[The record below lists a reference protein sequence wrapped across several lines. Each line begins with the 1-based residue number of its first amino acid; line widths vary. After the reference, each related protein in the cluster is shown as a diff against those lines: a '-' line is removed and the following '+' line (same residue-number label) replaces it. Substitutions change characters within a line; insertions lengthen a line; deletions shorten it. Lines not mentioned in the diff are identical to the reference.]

1 MLKLF
6 VVGCVGLTIGLC
18 AIAASE
24 GGLPTF
30 TDVTKEAGIRFVHSF
45 GDDKLDSIVETTGA
59 GCAFFDYNNDGYL
72 DIYLVNGCY
81 HPVVSHPSGRH
92 LAGKLRNALYR
103 NNRDGTFTDV
113 SREAGVDDPGFGMG
127 AYAADYDNDGNVD
140 LFVTNYGPDV
150 LYHNN
155 GDGTFSDV
163 SKKAGV
169 NSDLW
174 GVGATWLDYNNDGF
188 VDLFVGNYLT
198 YDPEYRYYYA
208 ADNFPG
214 PLSYKGQPDIL
225 YRNKGDGTFEDV
237 TQKAG
242 LYNPEGRAMGVTSG
256 DFDDDGDMDIFVCN
270 DAMENYFYLNNG
282 DGTFREIALLSGTA
296 FGQSGEATSAMGPD
310 FGDIDRDGRMDLV
323 VPDLGYCCVYRNL
336 GNQVFE
342 ERSNIMGV
350 ASVVGQYESWSG
362 NLFDYDNNGYLDLFI
377 ANGNPHRL
385 EEQEDVLMRND
396 RGRRFVD
403 VSANSGEY
411 FHRKYIGRGAAVGDY
426 DNDGD
431 MDILIL
437 NLNGPAI
444 LLRNDGGNRNHW
456 LTIRTV
462 GTKRNRCGIGARIRL
477 TAGGLVQIA
486 EVKSGSGYL
495 STSDM
500 RVHFGLG
507 DQAEASRIEI
517 RWPSGRVQVLT
528 GAKADQILTVT
539 EPGE

>member
-1 MLKLF
+1 MQRLF
-6 VVGCVGLTIGLC
+6 LVGSVVLTIGLPRV
-18 AIAASE
+18 AAPGE
-24 GGLPTF
+24 TLPTY
-30 TDVTKEAGIRFVHSF
+30 TDVTKEAGINFTHSF

-72 DIYLVNGCY
+72 DVYLVNGCY
-81 HPVVSHPSGRH
+81 HPVVSHPSGRR

-103 NNRDGTFTDV
+103 NNRNGTFTDV
-113 SREAGVDDPGFGMG
+113 SREAVVDDGGFGMG

-155 GDGTFSDV
+155 GDGTFTDV

-169 NSDLW
+169 DSDLW
-174 GVGATWLDYNNDGF
+174 GVGATWLDYDNDGF

-242 LYNPEGRAMGVTSG
+242 LYNPEGRAMGLTSG

-296 FGQSGEATSAMGPD
+296 FGQSGEATSAMGPE
-310 FGDIDRDGRMDLV
+310 FGDIDRDGRMDLI

-336 GNQVFE
+336 GSLMFE
-342 ERSNIMGV
+342 ERSNLMGL
-350 ASVVGQYESWSG
+350 ASLVGQYESWSG
-362 NLFDYDNNGYLDLFI
+362 NLFDYDNDGYLDLFI
-377 ANGNPHRL
+377 TNGNPHRL
-385 EEQEDVLMRND
+385 EEQEDVLVRND
-396 RGRRFVD
+396 RGQRFLD
-403 VSANSGEY
+403 VSAVSGEY
-411 FHRKYIGRGAAVGDY
+411 FHRKYVGRGAAVGDY

-431 MDILIL
+431 MDILIM

-456 LTIRTV
+456 LTIRTI
-462 GTKRNRCGIGARIRL
+462 GTKSNRCGIGARIRL
-477 TAGGLVQIA
+477 SAGGPVQIA
-486 EVKSGSGYL
+486 EVKSGSSYI

-507 DQAEASRIEI
+507 GQAEVARIEI

-528 GAKADQILTVT
+528 GVKADQILTVT
-539 EPGE
+539 EPKE